1 MSVYPCLT
9 AIHLIFWVSFQCLPF
24 RVCLVITALK
34 LGCITNFDMHFVVM
48 GFLSLI
54 DEIQFMLISG
64 SHHQLHKVYSPLQK
78 TS

>member
-9 AIHLIFWVSFQCLPF
+9 AIHLIFWVFNVYHNSACVWL
-24 RVCLVITALK
+24 TALK

-54 DEIQFMLISG
+54 DEIQFMLISI
-64 SHHQLHKVYSPLQK
+64 HHQLHKVYSPLQK